1 MKHIG
6 GGRMEIGKI
15 PNSILK
21 EIVLGKLNNN
31 RKEILLRPGIGED
44 CCAVDFGEYACV
56 LTTDPITG
64 AVNQVGKI
72 AVNIACN
79 DIASSG
85 AEPLG
90 LLITLL
96 APPKTTEQDIE
107 MIMTSICDT
116 ANALNVDII
125 GGHTEITAAV
135 NQVVIISTA
144 VAKILKDKLVT
155 TSGAKPGDDII
166 MTKSAGIEGTAIIAS
181 DHEELLRNRMTKEQL
196 NKAKCFV
203 SKLSVVN
210 EGIIAGRFGVNSM
223 HDITEGGILGALWEI
238 GEASGVGME
247 VYEDLIPVEDETA
260 VICDMLNLNPLKLI
274 SSGSMVITCENGRDL
289 ISELNRNG
297 ISAAL
302 IGRITGETDR
312 VLYGRNGIEVINEPE
327 TDELF
332 EII

>member
-1 MKHIG
+1 MD
-6 GGRMEIGKI
+6 IGKI

-64 AVNQVGKI
+64 AVNQVGNI
-72 AVNIACN
+72 AVNVACN

-96 APPKTTEQDIE
+96 APPRTTEKDIE
-107 MIMTSICDT
+107 TIMTSICDT
-116 ANALNVDII
+116 ATVLNVDII

-155 TSGAKPGDDII
+155 TSGAKPGDDIV

-181 DHEELLRNRMTKEQL
+181 DYEKLLRERMSKDKID
-196 NKAKCFV
+196 KAKDFV
-203 SKLSVVN
+203 KRISVVK
-210 EGIIAGRFGVNSM
+210 EGVIAGRFGVNSM
-223 HDITEGGILGALWEI
+223 HDVTEGGILGALWEI
-238 GEASGVGME
+238 GEASRVGME
-247 VYEDLIPVEDETA
+247 VYEEMIPVEDETSL
-260 VICDMLNLNPLKLI
+260 ICNILNINPLKLI
-274 SSGSMVITCENGRDL
+274 SSGSLLITCADGLAL
-289 ISELNRNG
+289 IGELNKNG
-297 ISAAL
+297 VNAAL
-302 IGRITGETDR
+302 IGKVTHGTNR
-312 VLYGRNGIEVINEPE
+312 VLYGRNGIEIIDEPE

-332 EII
+332 KII

>member
-1 MKHIG
+1 
-6 GGRMEIGKI
+6 MEIGKI

-64 AVNQVGKI
+64 AVNQVGNI
-72 AVNIACN
+72 AVNVACN

-96 APPKTTEQDIE
+96 APPKTTENDIE
-107 MIMTSICDT
+107 TIMTAICDT
-116 ANALNVDII
+116 ATALNVDII

-155 TSGAKPGDDII
+155 TSGAKHGDDIV
-166 MTKSAGIEGTAIIAS
+166 MTKTAGIEGTAIIAS
-181 DHEELLRNRMTKEQL
+181 DCEKLLGERMTKEQID
-196 NKAKCFV
+196 KAKGFV
-203 SKLSVVN
+203 KRISVVK

-223 HDITEGGILGALWEI
+223 HDVTEGGILGALWEI

-247 VYEDLIPVEDETA
+247 VYEDMIPVEDETSL
-260 VICDMLNLNPLKLI
+260 ICEMLKINPLKLI
-274 SSGSMVITCENGRDL
+274 SSGSLLITCADGLSLVR
-289 ISELNRNG
+289 ELNKNG
-297 ISAAL
+297 VNAAL
-302 IGRITGETDR
+302 IGKITHDTNR
-312 VLYGRNGIEVINEPE
+312 VLYGRSGIETINEPE

-332 EII
+332 KII

>member
-1 MKHIG
+1 VEK
-6 GGRMEIGKI
+6 MEIGKI

-21 EIVLGKLNNN
+21 EIVLGKLSNN
-31 RKEILLRPGIGED
+31 RKEILIRPGIGED

-64 AVNQVGKI
+64 AVNQVGNI
-72 AVNIACN
+72 AVNVACN

-96 APPKTTEQDIE
+96 APPKTTEEDIE
-107 MIMTSICDT
+107 TIMTAICDT
-116 ANALNVDII
+116 ATSLNVDII

-155 TSGAKPGDDII
+155 TSGAKPGDDIVV
-166 MTKSAGIEGTAIIAS
+166 TKSAGIEGTAIIAS
-181 DHEELLRNRMTKEQL
+181 DYERLLLGKMTKDQIA
-196 NKAKCFV
+196 KAKGFV
-203 SKLSVVN
+203 SRISVVK
-210 EGIIAGRFGVNSM
+210 EGIIAGRLGVNSM
-223 HDITEGGILGALWEI
+223 HDVTEGGILGALWEI

-247 VYEDLIPVEDETA
+247 VYEDMIPVEDETSL
-260 VICDMLNLNPLKLI
+260 ICNILNINPLKLI
-274 SSGSMVITCENGRDL
+274 SSGSLLITCVDGIAL
-289 ISELNRNG
+289 ISELNKNG
-297 ISAAL
+297 INAAL
-302 IGRITGETDR
+302 IGKITHEMNR
-312 VLYGRNGIEVINEPE
+312 VLYGRNGIEIINEPE

-332 EII
+332 KII